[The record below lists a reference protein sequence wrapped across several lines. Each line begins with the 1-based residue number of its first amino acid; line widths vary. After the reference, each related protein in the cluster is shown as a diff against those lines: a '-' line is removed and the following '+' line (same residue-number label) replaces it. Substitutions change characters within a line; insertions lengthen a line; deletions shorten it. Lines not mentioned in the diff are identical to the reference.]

1 MESKPYFNTFIQKS
15 NSIFK
20 TTIIKKYPN
29 FIIWSSKSPDEFF
42 DNSICQINES
52 TNFKSNEKENINNNE
67 GRTNLSNIEENKFK
81 QELDNIIKK
90 KEEEKLEES
99 KELEIEIKNEE
110 KDNEE
115 KLFGRKKANSTK
127 KGKHNKYSDDNLVR
141 KCKHLLLDTIMKFI
155 NKRIKEIYNGD
166 IGQGMLIKKLFTLN
180 HGQKS
185 NSIAQFNKEL
195 LYKTFREIYSDNI
208 STRYTNFP
216 ENHNKRLIEKL
227 INDEDEEKRNYFY
240 NLFNLNLI
248 QGLNHIIGEERI
260 EELNGIESI
269 DQILNN
275 YYNDPDYKE
284 CLKYYLINFG
294 NIINKKRSRKKRDK
308 K

>member
-15 NSIFK
+15 NSVFK
-20 TTIIKKYPN
+20 TTIIKKCPN

-52 TNFKSNEKENINNNE
+52 ANFKSNEKENINNIE
-67 GRTNLSNIEENKFK
+67 GQTNLTNIEENKLK
-81 QELDNIIKK
+81 REQDNIIKK
-90 KEEEKLEES
+90 TEDEKMEES
-99 KELEIEIKNEE
+99 KVLEIEIEIKNEE

-115 KLFGRKKANSTK
+115 KLFGRKKVNSTK

-155 NKRIKEIYNGD
+155 NKKIKEIYNGD
-166 IGQGMLIKKLFTLN
+166 IGQGKLIKKLFTLN
-180 HGQKS
+180 HEQKS

-195 LYKTFREIYSDNI
+195 LCKTFQEIFSDNI

-248 QGLNHIIGEERI
+248 QGLNHFIGEERI
-260 EELNGIESI
+260 EELSN
-269 DQILNN
+269 
-275 YYNDPDYKE
+275 
-284 CLKYYLINFG
+284 
-294 NIINKKRSRKKRDK
+294 
-308 K
+308 